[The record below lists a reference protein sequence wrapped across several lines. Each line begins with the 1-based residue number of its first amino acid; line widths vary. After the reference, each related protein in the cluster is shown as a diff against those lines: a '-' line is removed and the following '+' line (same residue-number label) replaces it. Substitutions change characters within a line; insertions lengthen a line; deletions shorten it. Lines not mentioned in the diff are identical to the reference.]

1 MEKHPETVP
10 ESERSEEHME
20 PGEGEIGIHD
30 PGENVTE
37 IVFCGYAFHI
47 KHGVPREHREELW
60 ELWATENI
68 TYEEIPEHLKVYE
81 FTPEGYEELE
91 REEKDFKRGGFVATG
106 NKDEDKDED
115 MEEGRL
121 PGKP

>member
-1 MEKHPETVP
+1 
-10 ESERSEEHME
+10 ME